1 MTKYYVLQDSS
12 LAAARELLQLGGVY
26 ANIDLR
32 RAYKKLAR
40 QCMYL
45 LVTYPRVHAYL
56 CITKHVSIIFQ
67 CLSDH
72 PDKNPHGRE
81 MFERIRVS
89 YELLSAVESN
99 SVRSDQRNVILLIK
113 TQCIVY
119 RRFPEHVADQKYPV
133 KYIPPHI
140 CKNMF
145 PLYWSAVINE

>member
-1 MTKYYVLQDSS
+1 M
-12 LAAARELLQLGGVY
+12 
-26 ANIDLR
+26 
-32 RAYKKLAR
+32 
-40 QCMYL
+40 
-45 LVTYPRVHAYL
+45 
-56 CITKHVSIIFQ
+56 
-67 CLSDH
+67 SDH

-133 KYIPPHI
+133 NSMIYTGMKL
-140 CKNMF
+140 NG
-145 PLYWSAVINE
+145 